1 MSKKHGKSI
10 KNDMKEELKVPVT
23 EQDQGL
29 ETGKIETES
38 NQNDQESEGKETGST
53 PEVAMEVQLQ
63 MKIDELNDK
72 YLRLYSEFDNY
83 RRRTSKERIELGKIA
98 SAEIIT
104 ELLPVLDDFERAIKS
119 VTDSQ
124 DCNAVKEGV
133 NLIYNKFI
141 GILEKKGVKAI
152 EAIGQDFNTDF
163 HEAITYIPAS
173 SDDFKNKIVDELEK
187 GYLLGDKVI
196 RYSKVVIGQ

>member
-1 MSKKHGKSI
+1 MSRKHGK
-10 KNDMKEELKVPVT
+10 KDKHDMKEELKTPVAGQ
-23 EQDQGL
+23 EEELSNVKAEPGQDQVS
-29 ETGKIETES
+29 GKK
-38 NQNDQESEGKETGST
+38 ESET
-53 PEVAMEVQLQ
+53 PAEESQEQNLQ
-63 MKIDELNDK
+63 QKIDELNDK

-83 RRRTSKERIELGKIA
+83 RRRTSKERIELGKTA

-104 ELLPVLDDFERAIKS
+104 DLLPVLDDFERAIKS
-119 VTDSQ
+119 AEDTQ

-133 NLIYNKFI
+133 NLIFNKFRN
-141 GILEKKGVKAI
+141 ILEKKGVKAI

-173 SDDFKNKIVDELEK
+173 SEELKNKIVDELEK

>member
-1 MSKKHGKSI
+1 MSKKHGK
-10 KNDMKEELKVPVT
+10 KDKHDMKEELKTPVAGQ
-23 EQDQGL
+23 EEELSNVKADSGQDQVSG
-29 ETGKIETES
+29 EK
-38 NQNDQESEGKETGST
+38 ESETPAEETQ
-53 PEVAMEVQLQ
+53 EQNFQ
-63 MKIDELNDK
+63 QKIDELNDK

-83 RRRTSKERIELGKIA
+83 RRRTSKERIELGKTA

-104 ELLPVLDDFERAIKS
+104 DLLPVLDDFERAIKS
-119 VTDSQ
+119 AVDTQ

-133 NLIYNKFI
+133 NLIFNKFRN
-141 GILEKKGVKAI
+141 ILEKKGVKAI

-173 SDDFKNKIVDELEK
+173 SEELKNKIVDELEK

>member
-1 MSKKHGKSI
+1 MSRKHGK
-10 KNDMKEELKVPVT
+10 KDKHDMKEEFKTPVAGQ
-23 EQDQGL
+23 EEELSNVKADSGQDQVSG
-29 ETGKIETES
+29 EK
-38 NQNDQESEGKETGST
+38 ESET
-53 PEVAMEVQLQ
+53 PAEESQEQNLQ
-63 MKIDELNDK
+63 QKIDELNDK

-83 RRRTSKERIELGKIA
+83 RRRTSKERIELGKTA

-104 ELLPVLDDFERAIKS
+104 DLLPVLDDFERAIKS
-119 VTDSQ
+119 AVDTQ

-133 NLIYNKFI
+133 NLIFNKFRN
-141 GILEKKGVKAI
+141 ILEKKGVKAI

-173 SDDFKNKIVDELEK
+173 SEELKNKIVDELEK